1 MFYFYLQEE
10 IAVKGKIT
18 LKMVSDWQEELQ
30 SEKKIKI
37 TTLSSVIKAFN
48 AAMLRA
54 TSSDGTSKGEYKVE
68 GMTY

>member
-1 MFYFYLQEE
+1 M
-10 IAVKGKIT
+10 
-18 LKMVSDWQEELQ
+18 SDWQEELQ